1 MALWPHSIVRGIGW
15 QNISAYVTLSVSYLY
30 AVPLALL
37 LELGPPHLGVS
48 GLWIG
53 LGSGVALVTGVESLI
68 VWRRLRKNKEESL
81 TDYGD
86 DEQHSNE
93 D

>member
-15 QNISAYVTLSVSYLY
+15 QNIAAYVTLLVSYLY

-37 LELGPPHLGVS
+37 LELGPPHLGIN

-53 LGSGVALVTGVESLI
+53 LGSGVALVTGIESLI
-68 VWRRLRKNKEESL
+68 VWMRLRKNKEESL
-81 TDYGD
+81 GDYGD
-86 DEQHSNE
+86 TEQSGE

>member
-15 QNISAYVTLSVSYLY
+15 QNIAACVTLCVSYLY
-30 AVPLALL
+30 AVPLALF
-37 LELGPPHLGVS
+37 LELGHPHLGVS

-53 LGSGVALVTGVESLI
+53 LGSGVALVTGMEALI
-68 VWRRLRKNKEESL
+68 VWMRLRKNKEESL
-81 TDYGD
+81 GDYIGE
-86 DEQHSNE
+86 EQSGE